1 MQNKVKV
8 IPMTDIRN
16 GLPKFRRRVQ
26 LGSAIILPTFYGDI
40 VGAFVNLPSAE
51 TLSIQNFEEIS
62 ISEFRANITQH
73 WERLQAE
80 IDCIYLT
87 SHSRRVMAFV
97 SPKYITDLK
106 IDLPTI
112 TVNIV
117 DCGL

>member
-8 IPMTDIRN
+8 IPLTDIRN

-40 VGAFVNLPSAE
+40 VGAFVNLPTTE
-51 TLSIQNFEEIS
+51 TLFIQKFEETS
-62 ISEFRANITQH
+62 ISEFRANITQY

-87 SHSRRVMAFV
+87 SHSRRVIAFA